1 MQERVNLM
9 KTSNKCR
16 WSDNYLKSKIKWKVK
31 YFMKKKLIKSSTK
44 RQVKLNQIKEIRIL
58 KSLKKSQKDETKCE
72 VI

>member
-1 MQERVNLM
+1 M

-16 WSDNYLKSKIKWKVK
+16 WSDSYLKSKIKWKVK